1 MRTFLSKTAAFS
13 AAAVL
18 AFAGTALSAAD
29 GVAPG
34 VPADV
39 VKKAKVAIQRGVNYL
54 IDNQE
59 SDGSWMHHPAVTAL
73 CVMALH
79 GSGTGK
85 NAELCAAAVK
95 KGKAF
100 FLKFVQKD
108 GSIWMA
114 GEEHEY
120 PNYTTSIALSALA
133 VLGDKKDEQV
143 MRAARKYLL
152 GSQLTDKE
160 NPALGGIGYG
170 KSGPGHPDL
179 SNTQWALEAL
189 HLTDYLD
196 REPNA
201 KTPEDTKK
209 ADLAWKNAAKFLS
222 KLQHLPESNDA
233 VWVVKDKNDPNRG
246 SFIYQFGVS
255 RAGYEADG
263 KTLRGYGSMTYAG
276 LKSMIYAKLKK
287 DDPRV
292 KAAVE
297 WGAKHYTLK
306 ENPGIGPHGW
316 FYYIQTFAKA
326 HAAYGGD
333 IIVTPD
339 GKKHN
344 WRVDLLNELISLQQK
359 DGTWVNKKSG
369 RWWEAIPQLIT
380 AYSMISMEVAL
391 GDDLKK

>member
-1 MRTFLSKTAAFS
+1 
-13 AAAVL
+13 
-18 AFAGTALSAAD
+18 
-29 GVAPG
+29 
-34 VPADV
+34 
-39 VKKAKVAIQRGVNYL
+39 
-54 IDNQE
+54 
-59 SDGSWMHHPAVTAL
+59 
-73 CVMALH
+73 
-79 GSGTGK
+79 
-85 NAELCAAAVK
+85 
-95 KGKAF
+95 
-100 FLKFVQKD
+100 
-108 GSIWMA
+108 
-114 GEEHEY
+114 
-120 PNYTTSIALSALA
+120 
-133 VLGDKKDEQV
+133 
-143 MRAARKYLL
+143 
-152 GSQLTDKE
+152 
-160 NPALGGIGYG
+160 
-170 KSGPGHPDL
+170 
-179 SNTQWALEAL
+179 LEAL